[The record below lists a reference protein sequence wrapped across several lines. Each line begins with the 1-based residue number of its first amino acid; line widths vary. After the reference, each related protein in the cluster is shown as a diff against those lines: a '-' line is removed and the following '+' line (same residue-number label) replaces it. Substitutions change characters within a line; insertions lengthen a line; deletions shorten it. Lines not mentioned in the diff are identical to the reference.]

1 MQSVIVALDG
11 PESER
16 ALPAAQ
22 ELATQFL
29 SRIVIVHVNQLVPG
43 ARGGR
48 FPLHADEDKRVARLH
63 EVLAELRSQGFD
75 ADLELSTTSLG
86 DPATIIARAAER
98 HGAGTIVVAGRHHAP
113 LVRALTASVSRRL
126 VRSAPCPVLVVTPDT
141 TRETFRAVSRHQP
154 AAA

>member
-1 MQSVIVALDG
+1 MDTVVLALDG

-16 ALPAAQ
+16 ALPAAE

-48 FPLHADEDKRVARLH
+48 FPLHADEDLRVARLH
-63 EVLAELRSQGFD
+63 EIVADLRARGFEV
-75 ADLELSTTSLG
+75 DLELSSTSLAH
-86 DPATIIARAAER
+86 PATIISRAAER
-98 HGAGTIVVAGRHHAP
+98 QGAGTIVIAARHRSP
-113 LVRALTASVSRRL
+113 LLGTLTSSVSQRL
-126 VRSAPCPVLVVTPDT
+126 LAQAPCAVLIVTPET
-141 TRETFRAVSRHQP
+141 TRETFRAVNRPTP